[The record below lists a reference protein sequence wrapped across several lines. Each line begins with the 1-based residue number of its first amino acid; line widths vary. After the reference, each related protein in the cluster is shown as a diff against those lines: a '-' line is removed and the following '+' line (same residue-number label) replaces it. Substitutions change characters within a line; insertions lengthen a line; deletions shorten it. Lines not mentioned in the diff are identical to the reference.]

1 MTFQTSR
8 YIYIYIIYVCVYHE
22 SFDVRYRKGEKRMFP
37 LSLLSASHEA
47 LINLVRLF
55 RDGRKKSGAK
65 EVQEVEG
72 EQRGGGSL

>member
-1 MTFQTSR
+1 MCVSR
-8 YIYIYIIYVCVYHE
+8 IIRRE
-22 SFDVRYRKGEKRMFP
+22 ISEGGEEDVTFP